1 MAFIFYLTKSKLNN
15 YDMTLVSDD
24 VLYGGNLGINIAL
37 KDIDGNLV
45 SEKVKYLSLTVL
57 ISACLELV
65 LS

>member
-1 MAFIFYLTKSKLNN
+1 MSSKYGILATKDIEITKSKLNN

-45 SEKVKYLSLTVL
+45 SEKVHGY
-57 ISACLELV
+57 
-65 LS
+65 